1 MKTIYLMTRLAWKV
15 FISSKP
21 CRLIVILLQG
31 FVQHM
36 FDKLL
41 FLLTPLKIAISYKV
55 KKNSTKWNS
64 RAKRGCR
71 TATSSMRASAHPP
84 ESFLYN
90 REVQRTFL
98 LYKKSP
104 VSKDTGAVSY
114 MLYNPRQASSAPVP
128 LLSVRSLLSYTR
140 SVYLLSSAM
149 SCGIT

>member
-1 MKTIYLMTRLAWKV
+1 MTRLAWKV

-64 RAKRGCR
+64 RAERGCR
-71 TATSSMRASAHPP
+71 TATSSMRASVHPARRAYCMIGKFS
-84 ESFLYN
+84 ELSYHTIKN
-90 REVQRTFL
+90 SVIHQTEFL
-98 LYKKSP
+98 LLPTILGKILVSLIKLSLSTP
-104 VSKDTGAVSY
+104 VLITGIEQGEFFLQKRIVTGY
-114 MLYNPRQASSAPVP
+114 Q
-128 LLSVRSLLSYTR
+128 
-140 SVYLLSSAM
+140 
-149 SCGIT
+149 I

>member
-64 RAKRGCR
+64 RAGARLRQQTFSLGAKC
-71 TATSSMRASAHPP
+71 ASPGGL
-84 ESFLYN
+84 LYD
-90 REVQRTFL
+90 REVRRTFL
-98 LYKKSP
+98 SYEKAGEQKPSC
-104 VSKDTGAVSY
+104 SKMQV
-114 MLYNPRQASSAPVP
+114 
-128 LLSVRSLLSYTR
+128 SLLVVSHVLPIAIQNRIWIFTDFQ
-140 SVYLLSSAM
+140 LS
-149 SCGIT
+149 TT

>member
-1 MKTIYLMTRLAWKV
+1 MTRLAWKV

-64 RAKRGCR
+64 RAGARLRQQTFSLGAKC
-71 TATSSMRASAHPP
+71 ASPGGL
-84 ESFLYN
+84 LYD
-90 REVQRTFL
+90 REVRRTFL
-98 LYKKSP
+98 SYKKGSDT
-104 VSKDTGAVSY
+104 VVHCLLILTAHQLSCRVQGKHRYSKIDGVHRKLGRRNRA
-114 MLYNPRQASSAPVP
+114 
-128 LLSVRSLLSYTR
+128 
-140 SVYLLSSAM
+140 
-149 SCGIT
+149 

>member
-1 MKTIYLMTRLAWKV
+1 MTRLAWKV

-64 RAKRGCR
+64 RAERGCR

-84 ESFLYN
+84 EGFCMIGKFGELSYHMKKNSTKWNSFCVY
-90 REVQRTFL
+90 FL
-98 LYKKSP
+98 LRA
-104 VSKDTGAVSY
+104 D
-114 MLYNPRQASSAPVP
+114 M
-128 LLSVRSLLSYTR
+128 SVGHLINARFLSY
-140 SVYLLSSAM
+140 L
-149 SCGIT
+149 

>member
-64 RAKRGCR
+64 RAERGCR
-71 TATSSMRASAHPP
+71 MATSSMRASVHPARRAFCIIGKFGELSYDIKYHTKNVP
-84 ESFLYN
+84 ESFGDESLYLGD
-90 REVQRTFL
+90 EWFL
-98 LYKKSP
+98 QSHSTP
-104 VSKDTGAVSY
+104 VVLKF
-114 MLYNPRQASSAPVP
+114 P
-128 LLSVRSLLSYTR
+128 L
-140 SVYLLSSAM
+140 
-149 SCGIT
+149 

>member
-64 RAKRGCR
+64 RAERGCR
-71 TATSSMRASAHPP
+71 TATSSMRASVHPARRAYCMIGKFS
-84 ESFLYN
+84 E
-90 REVQRTFL
+90 
-98 LYKKSP
+98 
-104 VSKDTGAVSY
+104 
-114 MLYNPRQASSAPVP
+114 
-128 LLSVRSLLSYTR
+128 LSYHTIALR
-140 SVYLLSSAM
+140 GMRTLRLRKMSADADALRRENSTLWNSF
-149 SCGIT
+149 SCPLKLHDD

>member
-64 RAKRGCR
+64 RAGARLRQQTFSLGAKC
-71 TATSSMRASAHPP
+71 ASPGGL
-84 ESFLYN
+84 LYD
-90 REVQRTFL
+90 REVRRTFL
-98 LYKKSP
+98 SYEKEFHKVEFSRRARLPNGNIFHARECASP
-104 VSKDTGAVSY
+104 GGLFVG
-114 MLYNPRQASSAPVP
+114 
-128 LLSVRSLLSYTR
+128 
-140 SVYLLSSAM
+140 
-149 SCGIT
+149 

>member
-64 RAKRGCR
+64 RAERGCR

-84 ESFLYN
+84 ENFPIIQKSRSLICDLSVFGHSF
-90 REVQRTFL
+90 VI
-98 LYKKSP
+98 LYKKSAP
-104 VSKDTGAVSY
+104 AAN
-114 MLYNPRQASSAPVP
+114 LYPAPAFYSRP
-128 LLSVRSLLSYTR
+128 L
-140 SVYLLSSAM
+140 M
-149 SCGIT
+149 QP

>member
-84 ESFLYN
+84 EGFLYD
-90 REVQRTFL
+90 REVRRTFL
-98 LYKKSP
+98 SYKKRPSFLKESLSNETRGIRTP
-104 VSKDTGAVSY
+104 DTLIKSQV
-114 MLYNPRQASSAPVP
+114 LYR
-128 LLSVRSLLSYTR
+128 LS
-140 SVYLLSSAM
+140 
-149 SCGIT
+149 